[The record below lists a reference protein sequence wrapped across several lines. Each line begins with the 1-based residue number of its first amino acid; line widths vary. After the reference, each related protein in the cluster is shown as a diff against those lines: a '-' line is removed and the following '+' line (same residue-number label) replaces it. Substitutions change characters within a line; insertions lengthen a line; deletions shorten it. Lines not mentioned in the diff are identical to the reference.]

1 MQDKIRILIADD
13 HAIVR
18 EGLQLILETVDKFEV
33 VGEAADGAEAIKLIT
48 DLKPDVILMDLR
60 MPRMDGITAIK
71 HIQKDFPDIAVIIL
85 TTYNEDKLMLQG
97 LKAGARGYLLKDT
110 GREVLF
116 DTIKVAARGETLL
129 TSEIINR
136 VLSFTGESQKSPNRN
151 SGGIN
156 LTERENEVLN
166 AVAQGGT
173 SKEIA
178 YNLSITERTVK
189 AHLTSIY
196 NKLGVNSRAA
206 AIAEAAKRGWLS
218 GAEQDDS
225 I

>member
-1 MQDKIRILIADD
+1 MPDKIRILIADD

-18 EGLQLILETVDKFEV
+18 EGLQLILETVEKFEV
-33 VGEAADGAEAIKLIT
+33 VGEAADGAKALKLT
-48 DLKPDVILMDLR
+48 ADLEPDVILMDLR

-71 HIQKDFPDIAVIIL
+71 HLQKDHPEIAVIIL

-110 GREVLF
+110 GREMLF
-116 DTIKVAARGETLL
+116 DTIKAAARGETLL
-129 TSEIINR
+129 TSEIISR
-136 VLSFTGESQKSPNRN
+136 VLSFTEETKIPADKT
-151 SGGIN
+151 GGGSI

-166 AVAQGGT
+166 AVAGGGT

-178 YNLSITERTVK
+178 YNLSISERTVK

-206 AIAEAAKRGWLS
+206 AIAEAAKRGWLPV
-218 GAEQDDS
+218 EDS